1 MSVKLEKGRGQRI
14 FRENTVQVKAPL
26 ISDYDVQI
34 MLGLGVSIAQLRSL
48 LKGAGIAPSP
58 RLPSERAEIINPLS
72 AKEIEVLKKGGARG
86 LDQSSQPE
94 VTSGAIKLLSE
105 LVEECRLLVHSSLN
119 LGSVAALLH
128 ISSAEAKHSALS
140 SPPTLLAFELVDG
153 QIRFPQWQFTDSG
166 TIPHLA
172 SIMAL
177 TKKPINPVGLSRLML
192 LPNPDLESDDDSL
205 CPRDWL
211 IQNNNPEPV
220 LELVRSLSSS

>member
-1 MSVKLEKGRGQRI
+1 MQRI
-14 FRENTVQVKAPL
+14 FREKTVQVKAPL

-34 MLGLGVSIAQLRSL
+34 MLDLGVSGNQLRSL

-72 AKEIEVLKKGGARG
+72 VKEIEVLKKGGARG
-86 LDQSSQPE
+86 LDQIHQPE

-105 LVEECRLLVHSSLN
+105 LVEECRLLVQSSLN
-119 LGSVAALLH
+119 LGSVAALLN
-128 ISSAEAKHSALS
+128 ISSAEAKHRAFS
-140 SPPTLLAFELVDG
+140 SPPSLHAFTLADG
-153 QIRFPQWQFTDSG
+153 QIHFPQWQFMDSG

-172 SIMAL
+172 SILAL